1 MLCTDVVTAFVCY
14 KGRILLV
21 HRSPCMPSYAG
32 KWGAI
37 SGSIMPGEDA
47 ATAAIREVWEETAIP
62 SDALSQHASA
72 PPLRVGEG
80 ERCWCVHPF
89 LFSSS
94 TGTVRLNEENTEYRW
109 ILPEELSR
117 FDVVD
122 GLVTAYASLTY

>member
-21 HRSPCMPSYAG
+21 HRSPSMPSYAG

-37 SGSIMPGEDA
+37 SGSIMPWEDA

-62 SDALSQHASA
+62 SDALSQCASA

-94 TGTVRLNEENTEYRW
+94 TGAVHLNEENTEYRW

-122 GLVTAYASLTY
+122 GLVTAYASLRH